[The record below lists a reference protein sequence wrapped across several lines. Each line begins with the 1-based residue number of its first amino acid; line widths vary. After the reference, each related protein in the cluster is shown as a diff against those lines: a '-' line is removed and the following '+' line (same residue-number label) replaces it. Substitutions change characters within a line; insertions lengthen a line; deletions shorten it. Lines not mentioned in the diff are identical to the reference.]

1 MLVARELKALFDLI
15 WEHEMLPDDWNEA
28 IILPF
33 HKKGSTAE
41 CSNYR
46 GISLLCIAYKILESI
61 LLSRSREDLEQE
73 TRESQAGFRRGRS
86 CADQIFC
93 IRMILE
99 SFQEYRQPLVLV
111 FLDFSAAFDSLSR
124 KALWE
129 SVRKRLPSK
138 TAKLLETMYLRT
150 RSRVRINGKLT
161 SSFKVNAGVRQ
172 GGVMS
177 PNLFCVSIDEVL
189 AALDMTQCGLSI
201 DDGSSLT
208 DLAFADDITLLSSN
222 VEEMQTMINI
232 IQEEA
237 LKCGLMLNHSKCK
250 ALAQNVNT
258 DMPLKVNGKEIEY
271 VSTFNYLGSFISS
284 NGNITPEVNNRIS
297 KATKAFG
304 MLKTLWSSRDVS
316 RSIKLRFYK
325 AGIRSTLLY
334 ACETWPLKSSD
345 YARLYAF
352 EKRCLRRIL
361 RNEYTS
367 RENVFE
373 ECKMKRDTKAE
384 ITYRRWKYL
393 GHALRMKPERT
404 PRRCFL
410 MNPAES
416 WKRPQ
421 GGVRM
426 TNVRYFKKKCEK
438 YIMNPFNISRKNYDQ
453 SWKEHLGSLAQDR
466 NQWRCL
472 ASIEDQ
478 AQKMDA
484 A

>member
-1 MLVARELKALFDLI
+1 
-15 WEHEMLPDDWNEA
+15 
-28 IILPF
+28 
-33 HKKGSTAE
+33 
-41 CSNYR
+41 
-46 GISLLCIAYKILESI
+46 
-61 LLSRSREDLEQE
+61 
-73 TRESQAGFRRGRS
+73 
-86 CADQIFC
+86 
-93 IRMILE
+93 
-99 SFQEYRQPLVLV
+99 
-111 FLDFSAAFDSLSR
+111 
-124 KALWE
+124 
-129 SVRKRLPSK
+129 
-138 TAKLLETMYLRT
+138 MYLRT

-393 GHALRMKPERT
+393 GHVLRMKPERT

-410 MNPAES
+410 MNPEES

-472 ASIEDQ
+472 ASIEAQ
-478 AQKMDA
+478 AQKMGA